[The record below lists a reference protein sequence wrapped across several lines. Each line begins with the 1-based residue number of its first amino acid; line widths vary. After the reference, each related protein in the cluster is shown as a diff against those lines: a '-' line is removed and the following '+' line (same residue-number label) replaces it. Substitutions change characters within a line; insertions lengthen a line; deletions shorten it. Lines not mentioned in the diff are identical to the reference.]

1 MQPLSPLPPD
11 DITDLLVAYSL
22 DALEPEEMGRVSR
35 MLDEQPELRAL
46 LADLRNSVGK
56 LPYGL
61 PESAPPPA
69 LRQRTLD
76 YAVGRTTRGPAAAAP
91 APDLAARA
99 RAWLWALGGL
109 AAVAVALLALTF
121 GQLTTVRGQLD
132 AAQQALATAET
143 GSRQV
148 QAVLAQPVRLAE
160 LSGSGGRATVIQN
173 ANGDML
179 LAAQLPPL
187 AEDKVYQLWVISGQN
202 APVGAGV
209 FRVGSDGSGL
219 LSLGPGLPLAGVT
232 LAVTLEPGPAG
243 SPGPTSDVLIA
254 GKI

>member
-1 MQPLSPLPPD
+1 
-11 DITDLLVAYSL
+11 
-22 DALEPEEMGRVSR
+22 

-46 LADLRNSVGK
+46 LAELRDSVGK

-61 PESAPPPA
+61 PESAPPPD

-76 YAVGRTTRGPAAAAP
+76 YAVGRTTRGPSAVSSAP
-91 APDLAARA
+91 RLVARIRGWLA
-99 RAWLWALGGL
+99 ALGGL
-109 AAVAVALLALTF
+109 AAVAVTLLAITF
-121 GQLTTVRGQLD
+121 GQLTAVRGQLD

-143 GSRQV
+143 SAHQV
-148 QAVLAQPVRLAE
+148 QAVLSQPVRLAA
-160 LSGSGGRATVIQN
+160 LSGSGGRATLIQS
-173 ANGDML
+173 ANGDLL

-187 AEDKVYQLWVISGQN
+187 ADDRVYQLWVIAGQN

-219 LSLGPGLPLAGVT
+219 LSLGPGLPLADVT
-232 LAVTLEPGPAG
+232 LAVTLEPGPVG
-243 SPGPTSDVLIA
+243 SPGPTSDALIS